1 LWKLLAEQDDCIKQP
16 FYALEGGEIEKSV
29 FFGPTQ
35 RPKNTQKNF
44 SPPRCGFAAERGLGG
59 EVLMVRWR

>member
-29 FFGPTQ
+29 FFARKKPAKHAEKTFL
-35 RPKNTQKNF
+35 PLAAAL
-44 SPPRCGFAAERGLGG
+44 PRRGGWG
-59 EVLMVRWR
+59 VRF

>member
-29 FFGPTQ
+29 FFARKT
-35 RPKNTQKNF
+35 REKHAEKLF
-44 SPPRCGFAAERGLGG
+44 SPSLRLCRGEGAGG
-59 EVLMVRWR
+59 

>member
-29 FFGPTQ
+29 FLARKTREKQPEKNLYPTLRGDPTQ
-35 RPKNTQKNF
+35 RV
-44 SPPRCGFAAERGLGG
+44 SPA
-59 EVLMVRWR
+59 